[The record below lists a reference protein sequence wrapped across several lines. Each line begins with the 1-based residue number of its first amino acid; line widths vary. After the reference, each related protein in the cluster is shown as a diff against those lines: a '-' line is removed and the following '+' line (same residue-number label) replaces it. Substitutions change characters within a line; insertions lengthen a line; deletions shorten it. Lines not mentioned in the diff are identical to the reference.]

1 MPKPPDPFHVFILE
15 LLAGAGPI
23 RIRRMFGGAGVFTG
37 GLMFALL
44 ADGQIY
50 LKADESLRADLTAE
64 GCLPFLY
71 FRAGDS
77 KGVDL
82 GYVALPSSAMDD
94 ADEAVAW
101 ARRAI
106 GVAQAADAKKPP
118 KQRRSRPG

>member
-1 MPKPPDPFHVFILE
+1 MPKPPDPFHEFVLE
-15 LLAGAGPI
+15 LLAGVSPI
-23 RIRRMFGGAGVFTG
+23 SIRRMFGGAGVFRG

-44 ADGQIY
+44 ADDQVY
-50 LKADESLRADLTAE
+50 VKADDSLRADLVAE

-94 ADEAVAW
+94 PDEAAAW

-106 GVAQAADAKKPP
+106 GVAEAADAKKPP
-118 KQRRSRPG
+118 KQRKSKPV